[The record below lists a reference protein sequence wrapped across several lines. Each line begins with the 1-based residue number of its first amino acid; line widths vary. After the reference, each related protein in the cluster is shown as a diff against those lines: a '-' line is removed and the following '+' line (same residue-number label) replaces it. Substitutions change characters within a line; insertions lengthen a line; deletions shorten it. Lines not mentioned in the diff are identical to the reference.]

1 MNEQPSKSISEIFEE
16 RTLIDRALKVAANR
30 AFLRHKQLGHSIV
43 VWQDGKIVEI
53 PPEEICVD
61 EEYL

>member
-30 AFLRHKQLGHSIV
+30 AFLLHTQLGRPIV
-43 VWQDGKIVEI
+43 VWQDGKIVKI